1 MSLYYSSRFHYSM
14 KRSQPQKIGSFM
26 QAYFDRYGLQD
37 KIKEAMAVGCWDKVV
52 DDKVLRRTK
61 TVFVKNRI
69 MYVFFH
75 SATLRNEMMMQRE
88 SLLQRIN
95 QQLGSHVIDNIIFH

>member
-1 MSLYYSSRFHYSM
+1 MAIWLRCYSLSS
-14 KRSQPQKIGSFM
+14 
-26 QAYFDRYGLQD
+26 L
-37 KIKEAMAVGCWDKVV
+37 
-52 DDKVLRRTK
+52 
-61 TVFVKNRI
+61 